1 MRVSGQLEEGR
12 IPGQLSFDTFISFS
26 TTYEEGCRMP
36 EDRESISE
44 KKADDRNGHE
54 MESLSVNSR
63 ANGPEEQDDGIWDI
77 HSHCLPGIDDG
88 AKDWEMS
95 LRMLQASWDSGVR
108 TVIATPH
115 YLPWRR
121 HPLDADRVRNL
132 CAEAQERCRRKL
144 GIGMRILP
152 GEELYFHNAIVEDLR
167 AGRALTLAGTRTVLV
182 EFSERVPWTELSAG
196 LIQLRRSGYRP
207 ILAHAERC
215 AAIRRDIELLQR
227 LVELGVQIQMN
238 ADSILG
244 ENGLRWKGFCRKAMK
259 RDLLH
264 YIGSDA
270 HDPDSRRPNLGACAA
285 YVERVMGPAY
295 RDKIMKINPQ
305 ELTEGSA

>member
-12 IPGQLSFDTFISFS
+12 IPGQLSFGTFISFS

-44 KKADDRNGHE
+44 KEADDRNGHE

-207 ILAHAERC
+207 ILAHAERYGC
-215 AAIRRDIELLQR
+215 LRKDDYFLEILDAGVYIQSNIQE
-227 LVELGVQIQMN
+227 VEG
-238 ADSILG
+238 
-244 ENGLRWKGFCRKAMK
+244 GLFSDMARWVKRKYREHEIHFTA
-259 RDLLH
+259 
-264 YIGSDA
+264 SDM
-270 HDPDSRRPNLGACAA
+270 HNLDTRPPISKDQLAWFEKK
-285 YVERVMGPAY
+285 VDEAY
-295 RDKIMKINPQ
+295 RK
-305 ELTEGSA
+305 ELFSGNIRALLARG